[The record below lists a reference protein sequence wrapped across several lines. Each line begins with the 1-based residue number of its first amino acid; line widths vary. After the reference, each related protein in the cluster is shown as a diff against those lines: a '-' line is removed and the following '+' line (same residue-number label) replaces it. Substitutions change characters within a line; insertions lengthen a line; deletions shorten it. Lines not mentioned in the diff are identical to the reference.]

1 MTPPPSTRTVDPV
14 AQVGVIRKRT
24 ALASI
29 SLGRKSVCF
38 WQRQA
43 FEFAFGL
50 QPIIELIAWEAATF
64 KIDFIGP
71 QPDFFVTGFVVYGRI
86 LWVRLN
92 RAYAILQNLI
102 SLVFQFHT
110 LSPSLSSLYCLHL
123 TSPAAGRPCH
133 ESP

>member
-14 AQVGVIRKRT
+14 AQVVVIKKRT

-29 SLGRKSVCF
+29 SLDRKPVCF

-50 QPIIELIAWEAATF
+50 QPIVKLIAWEAATL

-71 QPDFFVTGFVVYGRI
+71 QPDFFVTGFVVCGRI

-92 RAYAILQNLI
+92 RAYANMHNLI
-102 SLVFQFHT
+102 SLIVQFHT
-110 LSPSLSSLYCLHL
+110 LSRSLS
-123 TSPAAGRPCH
+123 
-133 ESP
+133 